1 MKNILLFESFSEE
14 QYLIDK
20 IYENWDA
27 KNGHIFDSLWEAEEI
42 GDENQ
47 YSEDESEEEE
57 EAIDFLNR
65 ELSRGELTALNSDL
79 QVVSNA
85 QLAAMYLKALGL
97 SELDPEKGGK
107 NLNVEERVESDRY
120 LMQIQGM
127 ENFSNHDWK
136 SDSYIT
142 YKGLA
147 DALGIKKLGT
157 LTRTI
162 RKFYLLLT
170 EGASASRED
179 EVVYPK
185 IIEAFNYFKGKR
197 VDEIQSIVAGE
208 IQDPETSN
216 VHRATARAKGITKD
230 QSMAIGESVYKMFQD
245 FLKNDYFKR
254 DVCKVQGIIIPRI
267 SKEKGIDAKDL
278 LKYYRDYLMQ
288 NRMFDKFNY
297 CSER

>member
-20 IYENWDA
+20 IYENWNA
-27 KNGHIFDSLWEAEEI
+27 KNGHVFDFLLEAEET
-42 GDENQ
+42 GEENEYSDDETA
-47 YSEDESEEEE
+47 E
-57 EAIDFLNR
+57 EAEADNFINR
-65 ELSRGELTALNSDL
+65 PLSSGELRALKMDL
-79 QVVSNA
+79 QVVSNG

-97 SELDPEKGGK
+97 SELDLEKGGK
-107 NLNVEERVESDRY
+107 NLNTEERVQADRY
-120 LMQIQGM
+120 LMEIEGM

-136 SDSYIT
+136 SDNYFIT

-147 DALGIKKLGT
+147 DAIGIEKLAT

-162 RKFYLLLT
+162 RKFYLLIT
-170 EGASASRED
+170 EGAGRED

-185 IIEAFNYFKGKR
+185 IIEAFDYFKR
-197 VDEIQSIVAGE
+197 RRIDEIQGMVSEE

-230 QSMAIGESVYKMFQD
+230 QSIAIGASVYKMFQD
-245 FLKNDYFKR
+245 FLKNPYFKR

-267 SKEKGIDAKDL
+267 SQEKGMEPQDI
-278 LKYYRDYLMQ
+278 LKYYREYLMK